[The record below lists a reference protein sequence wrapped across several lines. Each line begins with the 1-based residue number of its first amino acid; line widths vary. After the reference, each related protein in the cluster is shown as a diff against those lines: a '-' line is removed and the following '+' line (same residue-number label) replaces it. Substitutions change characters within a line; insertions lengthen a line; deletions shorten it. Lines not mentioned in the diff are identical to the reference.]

1 MAVVA
6 VRANPEDG
14 RAHLLEDSQGVA
26 QRAQLT
32 LTDVREVPDV
42 EREDDRSSAER
53 LRERDRLPFVTQ
65 HREIGRLLA
74 YLDHRVTS
82 GRRASGVGAITL
94 SLSRLTGPGPTRER
108 NVYLTGAAHQGST
121 QSTRTLNRTT
131 RATRG
136 KGQGERWRSTC
147 SPPTTH

>member
-14 RAHLLEDSQGVA
+14 RPHLLEDSQGVA

-32 LTDVREVPDV
+32 LTHVREVPDV
-42 EREDDRSSAER
+42 EREDDRSPAER

-65 HREIGRLLA
+65 HREIRRLLA
-74 YLDHRVTS
+74 HFHHRATS

-94 SLSRLTGPGPTRER
+94 SLSSLTEPGRTRDST
-108 NVYLTGAAHQGST
+108 VKLKSAATHTST
-121 QSTRTLNRTT
+121 Q
-131 RATRG
+131 
-136 KGQGERWRSTC
+136 
-147 SPPTTH
+147 